1 MLKSI
6 IKAVATPARLS
17 SYAADGIQRGI
28 NGTKEETAATV
39 AKYAT
44 ITNEMAELAKNIS
57 AMLTAGRIDD
67 MENHK
72 SYVIAKDGKPGPISE
87 KLYHKLR
94 NIQYGIEP
102 DVHGW
107 ITVMD

>member
-6 IKAVATPARLS
+6 IKAIATPERLS

-28 NGTKEETAATV
+28 NGTKEETAAIV

-57 AMLTAGRIDD
+57 AMLTDGRIDD
-67 MENHK
+67 VERDTLQKMLDPLFAKVMEL
-72 SYVIAKDGKPGPISE
+72 V
-87 KLYHKLR
+87 
-94 NIQYGIEP
+94 
-102 DVHGW
+102 
-107 ITVMD
+107 

>member
-6 IKAVATPARLS
+6 IKAIATPERLS
-17 SYAADGIQRGI
+17 SYAADGIQRGV

-57 AMLTAGRIDD
+57 AMLTDGRIDD
-67 MENHK
+67 VERDALQKMLDPMFAKVMEL
-72 SYVIAKDGKPGPISE
+72 V
-87 KLYHKLR
+87 
-94 NIQYGIEP
+94 
-102 DVHGW
+102 
-107 ITVMD
+107 

>member
-6 IKAVATPARLS
+6 IKKIATPARLS
-17 SYAADGIQRGI
+17 SYAADGIQRGV

-57 AMLTAGRIDD
+57 AMLTDGRIDD
-67 MENHK
+67 IERDTLQKILNPLFTKVMEL
-72 SYVIAKDGKPGPISE
+72 V
-87 KLYHKLR
+87 
-94 NIQYGIEP
+94 
-102 DVHGW
+102 
-107 ITVMD
+107 

>member
-6 IKAVATPARLS
+6 IKAVATSARLS

-28 NGTKEETAATV
+28 NGTKEETAATI

-57 AMLTAGRIDD
+57 AMLTDGRIDD
-67 MENHK
+67 VERDTLQKMLDPLFAKVMEL
-72 SYVIAKDGKPGPISE
+72 V
-87 KLYHKLR
+87 
-94 NIQYGIEP
+94 
-102 DVHGW
+102 
-107 ITVMD
+107 

>member
-6 IKAVATPARLS
+6 IKAIATPERLS

-44 ITNEMAELAKNIS
+44 VTNEMAEIAKNIS
-57 AMLTAGRIDD
+57 AMLTDGRIDNVERD
-67 MENHK
+67 KLQKMLEPLFGKVMEL
-72 SYVIAKDGKPGPISE
+72 V
-87 KLYHKLR
+87 
-94 NIQYGIEP
+94 
-102 DVHGW
+102 
-107 ITVMD
+107 

>member
-6 IKAVATPARLS
+6 IKAVATPERLS

-44 ITNEMAELAKNIS
+44 ITNEMAAIAKNVS
-57 AMLTAGRIDD
+57 AMLTDGRIDD
-67 MENHK
+67 MERDTLQK
-72 SYVIAKDGKPGPISE
+72 MLEPLFAK
-87 KLYHKLR
+87 
-94 NIQYGIEP
+94 
-102 DVHGW
+102 
-107 ITVMD
+107 VMELV